1 MEIFKTI
8 VVTVLPCVVAIITT
22 VISVIKI
29 VTKGKV
35 DLQITQLTDY
45 QNMYDKL
52 KSLVREAEDSY
63 NSMKNVKGLDAGK
76 FKKNYVITKLQ
87 LFAVANKID
96 FNENLW
102 CMYLEDEIGY
112 TNEINVEKSTRV
124 ENAKSENENIVLL
137 SKGE

>member
-35 DLQITQLTDY
+35 DLQITQLSDY
-45 QNMYDKL
+45 QKMYDKL
-52 KSLVREAEDSY
+52 KSLVKEAEDSY
-63 NSMKNVKGLDAGK
+63 NSMKNVKGRDAGK
-76 FKKNYVITKLQ
+76 FKKNYVISKLQ
-87 LFAVANKID
+87 LYAVANNIKFD
-96 FNENLW
+96 ENLW

-112 TNEINVEKSTRV
+112 TNKVNVEKSTRV
-124 ENAKSENENIVLL
+124 D
-137 SKGE
+137 KGE

>member
-22 VISVIKI
+22 IISVIKI

-35 DLQITQLTDY
+35 DLQITQLSDY
-45 QNMYDKL
+45 QKMYDKL
-52 KSLVREAEDSY
+52 KSLVKEAEDSY

-87 LFAVANKID
+87 LYAVANNIKFD
-96 FNENLW
+96 ENLW

-112 TNEINVEKSTRV
+112 TNKVNVEKSIRMDKV
-124 ENAKSENENIVLL
+124 ISENENIMLL
-137 SKGE
+137 NKGE

>member
-35 DLQITQLTDY
+35 DLQITQLSDY
-45 QNMYDKL
+45 QKMYDKL
-52 KSLVREAEDSY
+52 KSLVKEAEDSY

-87 LFAVANKID
+87 LYAVANNIKFD
-96 FNENLW
+96 ENLW

-112 TNEINVEKSTRV
+112 TNKVNVEKSTRV
-124 ENAKSENENIVLL
+124 DKVISENENIMLFN
-137 SKGE
+137 KGE

>member
-35 DLQITQLTDY
+35 DLQITQLSDY
-45 QNMYDKL
+45 QKMYDKL
-52 KSLVREAEDSY
+52 KSLVKEAEDSY
-63 NSMKNVKGLDAGK
+63 NSMKNVKGIDAGK

-87 LFAVANKID
+87 LYAVANNIKFD
-96 FNENLW
+96 ENLW

-112 TNEINVEKSTRV
+112 TNKVNVEKSRRMD
-124 ENAKSENENIVLL
+124 NENLIQF
-137 SKGE
+137 KGE

>member
-35 DLQITQLTDY
+35 DLQITQLSDY
-45 QNMYDKL
+45 QKMYDKL
-52 KSLVREAEDSY
+52 KSLVKEAEDSY

-87 LFAVANKID
+87 LYAVANNIKFD
-96 FNENLW
+96 ENLW
-102 CMYLEDEIGY
+102 CMYLEDEISY
-112 TNEINVEKSTRV
+112 TNKVNVEKSTRV
-124 ENAKSENENIVLL
+124 D
-137 SKGE
+137 KGE

>member
-35 DLQITQLTDY
+35 DLQITQLSDY
-45 QNMYDKL
+45 QKMYDKL
-52 KSLVREAEDSY
+52 KSLVKEAEDSY

-87 LFAVANKID
+87 LYAVANNIKFD
-96 FNENLW
+96 ENLW
-102 CMYLEDEIGY
+102 CMYLEDEISY
-112 TNEINVEKSTRV
+112 TNKVNVEKSTRV
-124 ENAKSENENIVLL
+124 DKVTSENENIMLFN
-137 SKGE
+137 KGE

>member
-35 DLQITQLTDY
+35 DLQITQLSDY
-45 QNMYDKL
+45 QKMYDKL
-52 KSLVREAEDSY
+52 KSLVKEAEDSY

-87 LFAVANKID
+87 LYAVANNIKFD
-96 FNENLW
+96 ENLW

-112 TNEINVEKSTRV
+112 TNEVNVEKSTRV
-124 ENAKSENENIVLL
+124 DKVISENENIMFN
-137 SKGE
+137 KGE

>member
-8 VVTVLPCVVAIITT
+8 VITVLPCVVAIITT

-35 DLQITQLTDY
+35 DLQITQLSDY
-45 QNMYDKL
+45 QKMYDKL
-52 KSLVREAEDSY
+52 KSLVKEAEDSY

-96 FNENLW
+96 FDENLW

-112 TNEINVEKSTRV
+112 TNKVNVEKSTRV
-124 ENAKSENENIVLL
+124 DKVISENENIMLFN
-137 SKGE
+137 KGE

>member
-35 DLQITQLTDY
+35 DLQITQLSDY
-45 QNMYDKL
+45 QKMYDKL
-52 KSLVREAEDSY
+52 KSLVKEAEDSY

-87 LFAVANKID
+87 LFAVANNINFD
-96 FNENLW
+96 ENLW

-112 TNEINVEKSTRV
+112 TNKVNVEKSTRMD
-124 ENAKSENENIVLL
+124 NENIVLF
-137 SKGE
+137 KGE